1 MSGRYLPVVALMSGL
16 LSTLIA
22 AATNSADRQVA
33 VPEADQRLKLAREA
47 MRAIEVLQKAPER
60 VTSEQI
66 YRWSHRLMQAELSV
80 SGNEAERTAAIEKH
94 LQRMKTLEK
103 RAEEGHQH
111 GETGYFDLLEA
122 RWRRIEAEALL
133 SNSKTG

>member
-1 MSGRYLPVVALMSGL
+1 MAMISGL
-16 LSTLIA
+16 LLTLA
-22 AATNSADRQVA
+22 TAATNSADRQVA
-33 VPEADQRLKLAREA
+33 SSVAEQRLELAREA

-66 YRWSHRLMQAELSV
+66 YRWSHRLMQAELSA
-80 SGNEAERTAAIEKH
+80 SGNEAGRTAAMEKH

-103 RAEEGHQH
+103 RAEDGHQH
-111 GETGYFDLLEA
+111 GAIGYFDLLEA

-133 SNSKTG
+133 SNSKTN